1 MCWFDQE
8 WSPQAHIFES
18 LVTRKWYYLRRI
30 RMYSFV
36 EVGVVSLEEVSLRG
50 VGNENHLGASLLL
63 VAFR

>member
-36 EVGVVSLEEVSLRG
+36 EVGVVSLEEVS
-50 VGNENHLGASLLL
+50 VGLL
-63 VAFR
+63 